1 MDAIEKATLNARDK
15 RKLQQT
21 IDAKQAHKDLKVQR
35 GEKSKQA
42 VTDKLKWLIIMEVT
56 QLASH
61 LKYVEMNG
69 CTLNLEEVC

>member
-1 MDAIEKATLNARDK
+1 MDMDAIEKATLNARDK

-42 VTDKLKWLIIMEVT
+42 VTDKLK
-56 QLASH
+56 
-61 LKYVEMNG
+61 
-69 CTLNLEEVC
+69 